1 MKFSKKDFLFSV
13 ITGVT
18 AGAIAWRIFVFLN
31 VPRFDNLSFVW
42 LIFFVP
48 VLWIL
53 GVNLGYFLGRWLSF
67 FSQFGKFSAIGF
79 TNAAVDFGVLNL
91 LIAYSDISSGGWFS
105 FFKGI
110 SFAVAIVHS
119 FFWNKYWVFQAD
131 KEGAGGTEFLK
142 FVSVAVVAL
151 LINVGTASFV
161 VNLVPPFPGFTPQ
174 AWANMGAVA
183 GAAVALAFSFIGF
196 KLLVF
201 KK

>member
-1 MKFSKKDFLFSV
+1 MKFSKRDFLFSL

-18 AGAIAWRIFVFLN
+18 AGAITWRIFVFLN
-31 VPRFDNLSFVW
+31 VPKFDNLSFAW
-42 LIFFVP
+42 LIIFVP

-53 GVNLGYFLGRWLSF
+53 GVNLGYFLGRLLSF
-67 FSQFGKFSAIGF
+67 FSQFGKFSVIGF

-91 LIAYSDISSGGWFS
+91 LIAYSGTSSGIWFS

-110 SFAVAIVHS
+110 SFIVAIIHS
-119 FFWNKYWVFQAD
+119 YFWNKYWSFGAD
-131 KEGAGGTEFLK
+131 KEGVGGIEFLK
-142 FVSVAVVAL
+142 FVSVAIVAL
-151 LINVGTASFV
+151 LINVGAASFV
-161 VNLVPPFPGFTPQ
+161 VNLISPFTGFTSE

-183 GAAVALAFSFIGF
+183 GAAVALAFSFVGF